1 MNIFKPTFVFPLAVA
16 GLLMGVLGGFN
27 RLGYVGWVV
36 PEAAA
41 GHGLLMVAG
50 FLGTLIS
57 LERAMVMK
65 GKAWM
70 LVPVFNGL
78 SIAVVLLGLS
88 QSGSVLLLLAGM
100 GLVAM
105 MYLQTVRHPLMHQ
118 YVMAFGSTF
127 YLIGIVA
134 WVQKGLAAAAVP
146 WWIGFVFF
154 TIIGERLELSKFL
167 PTPTWAKKALLVLLM
182 ISFIGMLLP
191 FHGHG
196 RWLMGFAAVAVSY
209 WLLYFDMAKIAAK
222 KENQFRYIGIG
233 LRVGYVWLTLH
244 GLALC
249 FLENHGFFY
258 DLYLHTFF
266 LGFAFSM
273 IWAHAPIILPM
284 VLNLKVSLYHPTLWI
299 GWVLFHLSLAG
310 RVLVSLLSWQEQR
323 LFFGIVNGFSILAM
337 FVLMALIVLFRTIRA
352 KRNVVPISHPQLQT
366 QKAFP
371 EKNPVKTSMISSQK
385 HETSLDVEGPPS
397 PRIFGSK
404 PILD

>member
-1 MNIFKPTFVFPLAVA
+1 MKVFKPILVFPLAVA

-27 RLGYVGWVV
+27 RLGYVGWIV

-57 LERAMVMK
+57 LERAMVMQAK
-65 GKAWM
+65 TWM

-78 SIAVVLLGLS
+78 SIAVVLLGFS
-88 QSGSVLLLLAGM
+88 QTGSVLLILAGL

-118 YVMAFGSTF
+118 YVMAAGAAF

-134 WVQKGLAAAAVP
+134 WVQKGLIAAAVP

-167 PTPTWAKKALLVLLM
+167 PTPTWAKKALLAILGL
-182 ISFIGMLLP
+182 FFLGMLLP

-209 WLLYFDMAKIAAK
+209 WLLHFDMAKIAAK
-222 KENQFRYIGIG
+222 KEKQFRYIGVG

-249 FLENHGFFY
+249 FLDNHGFFY

-284 VLNLKVSLYHPTLWI
+284 VLNLKLSLYHSVLWI
-299 GWVLFHLSLAG
+299 GWVVFQLSLLG
-310 RVLVSLLSWQEQR
+310 RALVSLMGWAELR
-323 LFFGIVNGFSILAM
+323 LFFGIVNGLSILSM
-337 FVLMALIVLFRTIRA
+337 FVLMALIVLFRTIGAR
-352 KRNVVPISHPQLQT
+352 KDFVRLSHRQLRNHSG
-366 QKAFP
+366 FP
-371 EKNPVKTSMISSQK
+371 KKNPKISPQDSFKKNLNPFEVDNLNSIERIGSDPFSQ
-385 HETSLDVEGPPS
+385 
-397 PRIFGSK
+397 
-404 PILD
+404 

>member
-1 MNIFKPTFVFPLAVA
+1 MKIFKPILVFPLAVA
-16 GLLMGVLGGFN
+16 GLLFGVLGGFN
-27 RLGYVGWVV
+27 RLGYVGWIV

-50 FLGTLIS
+50 FLGTLIN
-57 LERAMVMK
+57 LERAMVMQAK
-65 GKAWM
+65 TWM

-78 SIAVVLLGLS
+78 SIAVVLLGFS
-88 QSGSVLLLLAGM
+88 QTGSVLLILAGL
-100 GLVAM
+100 GLMAM

-118 YVMAFGSTF
+118 YVMAAGAAF

-134 WVQKGLAAAAVP
+134 WVQKGLIAAAVP

-167 PTPTWAKKALLVLLM
+167 PTPTWAKKALLAILGVFFL
-182 ISFIGMLLP
+182 GMLLP

-209 WLLYFDMAKIAAK
+209 WLLHFDMAKIAAK
-222 KENQFRYIGIG
+222 KEKQFRYIGIG

-249 FLENHGFFY
+249 FLDNHGFFY
-258 DLYLHTFF
+258 DLHLHTFF

-284 VLNLKVSLYHPTLWI
+284 VLHLKLSLYHSVLWI
-299 GWVLFHLSLAG
+299 GWVVFQLSLLG
-310 RVLVSLLSWQEQR
+310 RTLVSLMGWAELR
-323 LFFGIVNGFSILAM
+323 LFFGIVNGFSILSM
-337 FVLMALIVLFRTIRA
+337 FVLMALIVLFRTIGAR
-352 KRNVVPISHPQLQT
+352 KNVVQVSHPQLGKQSG
-366 QKAFP
+366 FP
-371 EKNPVKTSMISSQK
+371 EEIPSIS
-385 HETSLDVEGPPS
+385 H
-397 PRIFGSK
+397 
-404 PILD
+404 